1 MSPFRFRLQKL
12 LELRQLSE
20 REKAAVLA
28 SAQTAAAQAHE
39 VREAIAAARSAG
51 LAQLANAHAGS
62 GSAGELQRLHAVL
75 AQLETHVN
83 VAEEAALEADRNV
96 GDAQQAFT
104 AAAQARH
111 AIEQLRERRMHEW
124 RSTAADVEQKQMDE
138 IALQRHAGAET
149 EEA

>member
-12 LELRQLSE
+12 LELRQFSE

-28 SAQTAAAQAHE
+28 NAQQAAAQAQE
-39 VREAIAAARSAG
+39 VRDAIAAARSAG
-51 LAQLANAHAGS
+51 LAQLATAHAGA

-75 AQLETHVN
+75 AQLESHVN
-83 VAEEAALEADRNV
+83 VAEEAAFAAEQNL
-96 GDAQQAFT
+96 GDAKQAFT

-111 AIEQLRERRMHEW
+111 AIEQLRERRLHEW
-124 RSTAADVEQKQMDE
+124 RTTAADVEQKQMDE

-149 EEA
+149 EDT